1 MRTYLLRR
9 LLLMIPVVIGISM
22 IIFTLIHV
30 APGNPYVYMIEADPT
45 ITPEDYQRMLQS
57 IGYYDPIPVKYVK
70 WVGQLL
76 SGNLG
81 YSITDKQPIA
91 ATITRR
97 INNTLLLSVS
107 ALVLGTLISVPL
119 GVFSAVKQ
127 YSVGDTVLTLLALL
141 GISIPAFFLAL
152 LLIKF
157 LAFDRGWFPIQG
169 MMTINSGL
177 TGFGLL
183 LDQLWHMFLPLF
195 VLTIIQV
202 TSRMRY
208 TRASMLEIINQDYIR
223 TARSKGLS
231 ERTVIYKH
239 ALRNALI
246 PVITVLSI
254 SLGSL
259 LSGAMLT
266 ENVFMWPGMGRLV
279 YTAIT
284 NRDYPVVMATT
295 MLLAVMMLL
304 ANLLADITYAL
315 VDPRIRYD

>member
-1 MRTYLLRR
+1 MRTYLTRR
-9 LLLMIPVVIGISM
+9 LMLMIPVIIGVSM
-22 IIFTLIHV
+22 IIFALIHL
-30 APGNPYVYMIEADPT
+30 APGDPYRSMIEANPS
-45 ITPEDYQRMLQS
+45 ISPEDYQNMLNA
-57 IGYYDPIPVKYVK
+57 IGYYDPLPVKYVK

-81 YSITDKQPIA
+81 NSIADKQPISEMIA
-91 ATITRR
+91 RR
-97 INNTLLLSVS
+97 MNNTLMLAVP
-107 ALVLGTLISVPL
+107 ALVLSTLISVPL
-119 GVFSAVKQ
+119 GVFSSTRQ
-127 YSVGDTVLTLLALL
+127 YSFWDTLLTLIALL

-157 LAFDRGWFPIQG
+157 LAVDLRLFPIQG
-169 MMTINSGL
+169 MMTINANYTGL
-177 TGFGLL
+177 AW
-183 LDQLWHMFLPLF
+183 LWDRAYHIALPLI
-195 VLTIIQV
+195 VLTVLQV
-202 TSRMRY
+202 ASRMRY

-223 TARSKGLS
+223 TARAKGLS
-231 ERTVIYKH
+231 ERMVIYKH

-246 PVITVLSI
+246 PVVTVLSI

-259 LSGAMLT
+259 LSGAVLT

-284 NRDYPVVMATT
+284 QRDYPVVMAST
-295 MLLAVMMLL
+295 MLLALLMLL

>member
-1 MRTYLLRR
+1 MRTYLTRR
-9 LLLMIPVVIGISM
+9 LMLMIPVIIGVSM
-22 IIFTLIHV
+22 IIFALIHL
-30 APGNPYVYMIEADPT
+30 APGDPYRSMIEANPS
-45 ITPEDYQRMLQS
+45 ISPEDYQNMLNA
-57 IGYYDPIPVKYVK
+57 IGYYDPLPVKYVK

-81 YSITDKQPIA
+81 NSIADKQPIA
-91 ATITRR
+91 EMISRR
-97 INNTLLLSVS
+97 MNNTLMLAVPALILS
-107 ALVLGTLISVPL
+107 TLISVPL
-119 GVFSAVKQ
+119 GVFSSTRQ
-127 YSVGDTVLTLLALL
+127 YSFWDTLLTLIALL

-157 LAFDRGWFPIQG
+157 LAVDLRLFPIQG
-169 MMTINSGL
+169 MMTINANYTGL
-177 TGFGLL
+177 AW
-183 LDQLWHMFLPLF
+183 LWDRAYHIALPLI
-195 VLTIIQV
+195 VLTVLQV
-202 TSRMRY
+202 ASRMRY

-223 TARSKGLS
+223 TARAKGLS
-231 ERTVIYKH
+231 ERMVIYKH

-246 PVITVLSI
+246 PVVTVLSI

-259 LSGAMLT
+259 LSGAVLT

-284 NRDYPVVMATT
+284 QRDYPVVMAST
-295 MLLAVMMLL
+295 MLLALLMLL